1 MVNRASKLFLFVDE
15 RCKDTTKNVPKQENT
30 GFYYRKSQYMLNVY
44 PTYKDSGIEWLGQ
57 IPTHWELTRIS
68 SVLTEVKDLNTSLRF
83 SHPSQFKFG
92 DIILK
97 PDVNIEDVSSLS
109 KCIIFRKDDILI
121 NGLNLNYDFVTQR
134 IARAN
139 YTGIITSAYIAVRV
153 RNNLSS
159 KYVTYLFKAL
169 DSRKVFNG
177 LGTGIRLTLT
187 YKELKKYYILLP
199 PQEEQ
204 RQIVAYLDY
213 KSNKIDE
220 RICQRERELQT
231 LSELKQAEIAAVV
244 TRGLDPNV
252 PMKES
257 GIEWLGKIPAHWEVR
272 KIKNCLQERSEKGYP
287 NEPILCA
294 TQSRGVIPQDM
305 YDNRVVVVNKDFDKL
320 KLVKCGDFVISL
332 RSFQGGIEYA
342 YYQGIISAA
351 YTILT
356 PKDKR
361 NSEYFKHLFKSHDFI
376 QLLQTCVTGIRE
388 GQNINYAMLA
398 KHFIPIPPIEEQ
410 QKIVLYI
417 KNRLYVIDEYI
428 SKLKAE
434 INYLQEYKQR
444 LISDVVTGKVDVRGV
459 EIPNEE

>member
-1 MVNRASKLFLFVDE
+1 M
-15 RCKDTTKNVPKQENT
+15 T
-30 GFYYRKSQYMLNVY
+30 VY

>member
-1 MVNRASKLFLFVDE
+1 M
-15 RCKDTTKNVPKQENT
+15 T
-30 GFYYRKSQYMLNVY
+30 VY

-57 IPTHWELTRIS
+57 IPT
-68 SVLTEVKDLNTSLRF
+68 
-83 SHPSQFKFG
+83 
-92 DIILK
+92 
-97 PDVNIEDVSSLS
+97 
-109 KCIIFRKDDILI
+109 
-121 NGLNLNYDFVTQR
+121 
-134 IARAN
+134 
-139 YTGIITSAYIAVRV
+139 
-153 RNNLSS
+153 
-159 KYVTYLFKAL
+159 
-169 DSRKVFNG
+169 
-177 LGTGIRLTLT
+177 
-187 YKELKKYYILLP
+187 
-199 PQEEQ
+199 
-204 RQIVAYLDY
+204 
-213 KSNKIDE
+213 
-220 RICQRERELQT
+220 
-231 LSELKQAEIAAVV
+231 
-244 TRGLDPNV
+244 
-252 PMKES
+252 
-257 GIEWLGKIPAHWEVR
+257 HWEVR

-294 TQSRGVIPQDM
+294 TQSRGVIPHDM

-398 KHFIPIPPIEEQ
+398 KHFIPVPPEEEQRQIVAYLDYKSNKINERICQRERELQTLSELKQAEIATVVTHGLDPNVPMKESGIEWIGQIPAHWEVTQLRKYLRLFSDKGHPDMDLLSVTREQGVIVRDITSKEENHNFIPDDLSGYKLIQKGQFAINKMKAWQGSYGVSKYKGIVSPAYYTCELNNIDTEYFDVAIRSQAYIGFFTKYSKGIRSGQWDLSPDALKSIPFVEPPIVEQ
-410 QKIVLYI
+410 RAIVSYITEISEKIDSYI
-417 KNRLYVIDEYI
+417 T
-428 SKLKAE
+428 KLKEE

-459 EIPNEE
+459 EIPSEE

>member
-1 MVNRASKLFLFVDE
+1 M
-15 RCKDTTKNVPKQENT
+15 T
-30 GFYYRKSQYMLNVY
+30 VY

-220 RICQRERELQT
+220 RICQREKELQT

>member
-1 MVNRASKLFLFVDE
+1 
-15 RCKDTTKNVPKQENT
+15 
-30 GFYYRKSQYMLNVY
+30 MLNVY

-139 YTGIITSAYIAVRV
+139 YTGIITSAYIAIRV

-213 KSNKIDE
+213 KSNKINE
-220 RICQRERELQT
+220 RICQRERGLQT

-244 TRGLDPNV
+244 THGLDPNV

-428 SKLKAE
+428 AKLKTE

-444 LISDVVTGKVDVRGV
+444 LISDVVTGKVDVREV

>member
-1 MVNRASKLFLFVDE
+1 MIMNS
-15 RCKDTTKNVPKQENT
+15 
-30 GFYYRKSQYMLNVY
+30 Y

-68 SVLTEVKDLNTSLRF
+68 SVLTEVKDLNISLCF
-83 SHPSQFKFG
+83 LHPSQFKFG

-109 KCIIFRKDDILI
+109 KCTIFRKDDILI

-134 IARAN
+134 IARAD
-139 YTGIITSAYIAVRV
+139 YTGIITSAYFAVRV

-213 KSNKIDE
+213 KSNKINE

-428 SKLKAE
+428 AKLKAE